1 MRRFGDIALL
11 VLQWALVIFGLFLFL
26 SAVHLYFLE
35 MIWARQQPAPLPG
48 QDVFVLPTRQ
58 RLIGGITI
66 GLIAMGLGG
75 VLFYLRQLY
84 LLRRQ

>member
-1 MRRFGDIALL
+1 LL
-11 VLQWALVIFGLFLFL
+11 LQWALVVFGLFLIL
-26 SAVHLYFLE
+26 SAIHLYLLE
-35 MIWARQQPAPLPG
+35 MTWASQQPAPQPG

-58 RLIGGITI
+58 RLIAGITI

-84 LLRRQ
+84 LLRRRP